1 MRRGL
6 YTHAAGQ
13 APGRAY
19 PADHAAAHHTLPLPA
34 SFYCLACFSLSKLST
49 SYNTT
54 LGVLIPRTVR
64 SESCQTDLSADSAT
78 QKCCIKSAF
87 YDVLCFKMYI
97 IITEVFIYAGDFKY
111 YLCIKWSQKGI
122 ATTN

>member
-13 APGRAY
+13 APCRAY

-64 SESCQTDLSADSAT
+64 SESCQTDLSADSAMYR
-78 QKCCIKSAF
+78 IH
-87 YDVLCFKMYI
+87 VL
-97 IITEVFIYAGDFKY
+97 
-111 YLCIKWSQKGI
+111 
-122 ATTN
+122 

>member
-19 PADHAAAHHTLPLPA
+19 PADHAAAHHTLTA

-64 SESCQTDLSADSAT
+64 SESCQTDLSADSEPN
-78 QKCCIKSAF
+78 SAVSNPRSMTT
-87 YDVLCFKMYI
+87 YDFKMYI
-97 IITEVFIYAGDFKY
+97 IITKVFIFAGDFRY
-111 YLCIKWSQKGI
+111 YL
-122 ATTN
+122 